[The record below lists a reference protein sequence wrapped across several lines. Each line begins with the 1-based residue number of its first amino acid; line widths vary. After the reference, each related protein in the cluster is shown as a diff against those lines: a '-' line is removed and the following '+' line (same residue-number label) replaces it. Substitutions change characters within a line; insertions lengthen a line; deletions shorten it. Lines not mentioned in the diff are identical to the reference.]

1 MVRTQGLPEGC
12 AEHATA
18 SVHVDTSPG
27 FTEKLVITVKG
38 FRPGTPLVLFA
49 IQKPNAP
56 FGIGWYEGDVAIGAK
71 GSVTET
77 FVSRFNIETFAT
89 AVGQAQAPKT
99 HPADGAKNPAFKPI
113 HTYHLGIWFELGRG
127 GGGERLP
134 AEPDGV
140 QRRPHGRP
148 AGAEHRH
155 LPGPERPAGED
166 RLGRTGRP
174 HRHRGARRPTVPCR
188 GAGLRVRRRGGRD
201 RGARRRKP
209 SPAAASATM
218 AAINPERLDLNLLR
232 VLEALLA
239 ERHVTRAAARLGLT
253 QSAVSN
259 ALRRLRAAFGDELF
273 QRTPAGMEPT
283 ALARELAGPVGAAL
297 DAVRAAA
304 ALNRP
309 FDPATARD
317 EVTMGVSDYA
327 ELVLG
332 PPLIA
337 ELARTAPGL
346 SLTLRHVD
354 REVALDLLER
364 DRAQLAVGTLPEPPA
379 HMTRVV
385 LLRDGFGVL
394 VRQGHPAEG
403 GLDLAAFLAW
413 PHLLV
418 SAVASRR
425 AVDRALA
432 TIGERRR
439 VAAVVAHHLAAGAV
453 LRRSDLL
460 CTLARRV
467 ALPLAEAFGLV
478 LLPLPAEVAL
488 GAQSVS
494 LVFHNRYAQHPAHR
508 WLRRLVAET
517 ARRPDV
523 T

>member
-1 MVRTQGLPEGC
+1 
-12 AEHATA
+12 
-18 SVHVDTSPG
+18 
-27 FTEKLVITVKG
+27 
-38 FRPGTPLVLFA
+38 
-49 IQKPNAP
+49 
-56 FGIGWYEGDVAIGAK
+56 
-71 GSVTET
+71 
-77 FVSRFNIETFAT
+77 
-89 AVGQAQAPKT
+89 
-99 HPADGAKNPAFKPI
+99 
-113 HTYHLGIWFELGRG
+113 
-127 GGGERLP
+127 
-134 AEPDGV
+134 
-140 QRRPHGRP
+140 
-148 AGAEHRH
+148 
-155 LPGPERPAGED
+155 
-166 RLGRTGRP
+166 
-174 HRHRGARRPTVPCR
+174 
-188 GAGLRVRRRGGRD
+188 
-201 RGARRRKP
+201 
-209 SPAAASATM
+209 M
-218 AAINPERLDLNLLR
+218 AAMDPERLDLNLLR

-239 ERHVTRAAARLGLT
+239 ERHVTRAAVRLGLT

-259 ALRRLRAAFGDELF
+259 ALRRLRAAFGGELF

-283 ALARELAGPVGAAL
+283 ALARELAGPVGTAL

-394 VRQGHPAEG
+394 VRRGHPAAA

-418 SAVASRR
+418 SAVASREG